1 MMNDIEYI
9 IDIDI
14 VIPMYNLIHTVIIIY
29 KYVEVYGRE
38 GENETI
44 KVSESYKFKAKITR
58 NTPWYDNTKD
68 VKIAVP

>member
-44 KVSESYKFKAKITR
+44 KFLNPINLKQK
-58 NTPWYDNTKD
+58 
-68 VKIAVP
+68 